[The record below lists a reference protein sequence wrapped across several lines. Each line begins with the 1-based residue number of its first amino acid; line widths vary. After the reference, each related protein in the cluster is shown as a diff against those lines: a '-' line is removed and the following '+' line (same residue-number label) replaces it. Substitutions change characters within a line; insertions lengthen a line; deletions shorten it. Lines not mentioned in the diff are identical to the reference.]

1 VRLQLSPIRRVI
13 LSVYGLVLVLIFVW
27 VPWRAYAV
35 LRGRVYSA
43 TLGYGLIWSPPA
55 GPDWVQ
61 YSNSYIVDYGR
72 VGLEFG
78 VFTGL
83 LLVAWVTPAVSP
95 PK

>member
-1 VRLQLSPIRRVI
+1 VRVELNPIRRVI
-13 LSVYGLVLVLIFVW
+13 LSVYGLALVFIFVW

-61 YSNSYIVDYGR
+61 YSNAYIVDYGR
-72 VGLEFG
+72 VGLELG
-78 VFTGL
+78 ALTGL
-83 LLVAWVTPAVSP
+83 LLVAWVSAAVSR